1 MYLSFTGN
9 NQDSKINI
17 TSSLINICPGKPAH
31 FTAHAVNGGTEPI
44 YTWYLNGVELSG
56 SADTITVEN
65 LQNNDQITCRLFSR
79 LPCIIEQYV
88 MSNTITMH
96 TYPNGT
102 PSGFLPAEMTKCVN
116 LYEKIK
122 PLTEF
127 ASYLW
132 STGATTPSITIHN
145 PGEYWLEVTDL
156 TGCKGKEYTTITT
169 RSCMNAVYIPS
180 AFTPNKDG
188 RNDIFKPL
196 IDGKLIR
203 YEFSIYDRWGQCIL
217 RTKNPDTGWDGK
229 RNGIDVGGTVYIWT
243 CTYQL
248 EGEAVKTEKGTVAV
262 IR

>member
-1 MYLSFTGN
+1 
-9 NQDSKINI
+9 
-17 TSSLINICPGKPAH
+17 
-31 FTAHAVNGGTEPI
+31 
-44 YTWYLNGVELSG
+44 
-56 SADTITVEN
+56 
-65 LQNNDQITCRLFSR
+65 
-79 LPCIIEQYV
+79 
-88 MSNTITMH
+88 MH

-196 IDGKLIR
+196 IDGKLIK
-203 YEFSIYDRWGQCIL
+203 YEFAIYDRWGQIVSSAPKPGYRL
-217 RTKNPDTGWDGK
+217 GWKTKGH
-229 RNGIDVGGTVYIWT
+229 
-243 CTYQL
+243 
-248 EGEAVKTEKGTVAV
+248 
-262 IR
+262 